1 MDTEQTSAAAPQSQP
16 AAPPSSE
23 TFEGKRPSANLS
35 GPSSASLRPRP
46 GSNNGNQTES
56 STPEA
61 NGEQTPAQQK
71 KRESRYEQTKRK
83 IETLRQR
90 EAQIAAREQAIAQAE
105 AKRNEKP
112 KRDYTLGQLKEYR
125 QGWEEE
131 GKWNLVEAAD
141 KKIAEIEA
149 EEKQQKESS
158 RKLVE
163 LPVFGTPEHK
173 AQWEQAEAELA
184 QADSEFMRH
193 GTRLDTELRNVMKID
208 GNIYRE
214 HPRGI
219 IAAYHR
225 AKMNLLEADYKV
237 AQERIQELE
246 TELQRQTGLTSIGGG
261 APGRVGSGSR
271 AVNSLS
277 DFKKLSSQDMR
288 KHLMKGAKSGMPML

>member
-1 MDTEQTSAAAPQSQP
+1 MDTEQASVSAPSPSAEPTQ
-16 AAPPSSE
+16 SSE
-23 TFEGKRPSANLS
+23 TFDSGKRSQANLS
-35 GPSSASLRPRP
+35 GPSSAQLRPRP
-46 GSNNGNQTES
+46 DSNNGNQTDS
-56 STPEA
+56 PTSEA
-61 NGEQTPAQQK
+61 NGEQTPGQQK
-71 KRESRYEQTKRK
+71 RRESRYEQTKRK

-112 KRDYTLGQLKEYR
+112 KRPCTLAELKEFR
-125 QGWEEE
+125 QGWENE
-131 GKWNLVEAAD
+131 GKWDNVEAAD
-141 KKIAEIEA
+141 KKIAEWEA
-149 EEKQQKESS
+149 EDKAEEESS

-163 LPVFGTPEHK
+163 LPVFGTAEHK

-184 QADSEFMRH
+184 QADPEFMRQ
-193 GTRLDTELRNVMKID
+193 GTRLDTELRNVMKVD
-208 GNIYRE
+208 GNVYRE

-261 APGRVGSGSR
+261 APGRVGSR

-277 DFKKLSSQDMR
+277 DFKKLSTQEMR
-288 KHLMKGAKSGMPML
+288 AHLRKGAKSGMPML